1 MSPAMALADQ
11 ARHFLQS
18 KRERRGQ
25 IGAND
30 VVDDARSRHRM
41 CPSVI
46 RLRITLDADWGSNG
60 APIHTIP
67 SSPNSHALWNRS
79 GPAAAGYFGLGPTCG
94 LMHCSSN
101 PVTWTKFAVLLPA

>member
-41 CPSVI
+41 CQSVI

-60 APIHTIP
+60 APTP
-67 SSPNSHALWNRS
+67 YPQARTRMPCGT
-79 GPAAAGYFGLGPTCG
+79 GPGRPPPDTSVRGPLADSCTAATTP
-94 LMHCSSN
+94 
-101 PVTWTKFAVLLPA
+101 